1 MRKYIEIALTS
12 SMQAALER
20 YMVEKRVSILDAAAA
35 QILVEFLYKGGYF

>member
-20 YMVEKRVSILDAAAA
+20 YMVENRVPMLDVAVA
-35 QILVEFLYKGGYF
+35 QILIEFLYKGGYF

>member
-20 YMVEKRVSILDAAAA
+20 YMVEKRVAMLDAAAA
-35 QILVEFLYKGGYF
+35 QILIVFLYKGGYF